1 MINDD
6 NISPEIKKMIETANK
21 LKESDPESL
30 RLVLLC
36 NETFKSIRQETEAV
50 FNETED
56 TQRELFKNLAQLINS
71 SIENQ
76 TQLII
81 ALMRQKND

>member
-6 NISPEIKKMIETANK
+6 NISPEIKKIIENVNK
-21 LKESDPESL
+21 LKENDPESL

-36 NETFKSIRQETEAV
+36 SETFKSVRQETEAV
-50 FNETED
+50 FNKTED
-56 TQRELFKNLAQLINS
+56 TQRELFKNLAQSINS

>member
-6 NISPEIKKMIETANK
+6 NISPEIKKIIENVNK
-21 LKESDPESL
+21 LKENDPESL

-36 NETFKSIRQETEAV
+36 SETFKSVRQETEAV

-56 TQRELFKNLAQLINS
+56 TQRELFKNLAQSINS

-76 TQLII
+76 SQLII

>member
-6 NISPEIKKMIETANK
+6 NISPEIKKLIESVNK
-21 LKESDPESL
+21 LKESDPQSL

-36 NETFKSIRQETEAV
+36 NETFKSIRQEAEAV

-56 TQRELFKNLAQLINS
+56 TQRELFKNLAQSINS

-81 ALMRQKND
+81 ALIRQKND

>member
-1 MINDD
+1 LINDD
-6 NISPEIKKMIETANK
+6 NIPPEIKKIMETVNK
-21 LKESDPESL
+21 LKESDPQSL

-36 NETFKSIRQETEAV
+36 NETFKSIRQEAEAV

-56 TQRELFKNLAQLINS
+56 TQRELFKNLAQSINS